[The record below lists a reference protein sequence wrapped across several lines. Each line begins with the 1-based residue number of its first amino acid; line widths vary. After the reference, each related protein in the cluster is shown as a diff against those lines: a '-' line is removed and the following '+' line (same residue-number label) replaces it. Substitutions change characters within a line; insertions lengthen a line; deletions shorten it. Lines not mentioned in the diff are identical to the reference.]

1 MRQIALNI
9 VSLNRQ
15 IAFSIFSKVNFLPEF
30 SKVNFLPEFSKVN
43 FLPEFC
49 IFIKVTRRIAFEANG
64 LTGVAWKSV
73 LGAAAS

>member
-1 MRQIALNI
+1 MTLVRQIALNI

-15 IAFSIFSKVNFLPEF
+15 IAFSIF

>member
-15 IAFSIFSKVNFLPEF
+15 IAFSIF